1 MRKNIHIEFFNPLGI
16 FNLEDFSYLY
26 DDVELK
32 RIAENASLYFILQ
45 RPCLIFRNI
54 ECDLEIIK
62 GEIVQPYTGH
72 YIEFELPLY
81 QKDVI
86 EFDDIMDI
94 KLALAYNKT
103 LKEDHNLNNFIDVI
117 IIKIPKE
124 KNYTKLLTPDTIL
137 QQYSNEAWKVIIYGE
152 INKFLEFDIKY
163 IGHSVKQFIG
173 NRIKFHNNIQSIL
186 TRTLPFQKGMQISK
200 EICICLLEIS
210 NITGLNVI
218 SPNVSLENNDPIKL
232 PNNESIYYDAEKA
245 FINFFSKSNVVCLE
259 NKDVNNSYPK
269 GKNGLFDEKY
279 ENIIY
284 SIKDDITLKCGN
296 QKLTNKDLIFVDR
309 KLGKVEKNKKT
320 NSV

>member
-1 MRKNIHIEFFNPLGI
+1 MEKNIHIEFKNPLGI
-16 FNLEDFSYLY
+16 FNLDDFSYLY
-26 DDVELK
+26 DDIELK
-32 RIAENASLYFILQ
+32 RIAENASLYLILQ

-54 ECDLEIIK
+54 KCNSKIIK
-62 GEIVQPYTGH
+62 GEIVQPHTGN
-72 YIEFELPLY
+72 YVEFELPLY

-86 EFDDIMDI
+86 EFDELMNIE
-94 KLALAYNKT
+94 LHLCYNKT
-103 LKEDHNLNNFIDVI
+103 LKEDLNPNNFIDVI

-137 QQYSNEAWKVIIYGE
+137 QQYNNETWKVNINGE

-173 NRIKFHNNIQSIL
+173 KRIKNHSNIQRIL
-186 TRTLPFQKGMQISK
+186 TTTLPLQNGMQISK

-218 SPNVSLENNDPIKL
+218 YQNDSLENNNPFKL

-245 FINFFSKSNVVCLE
+245 YINFFSKSNDVSLE
-259 NKDVNNSYPK
+259 NKDVYNSYPK
-269 GKNGLFDEKY
+269 GKNGLFNEKY

-284 SIKDDITLKCGN
+284 SIKDNITLKYGN
-296 QKLTNKDLIFVDR
+296 QQLTNQDVIFVDR
-309 KLGKVEKNKKT
+309 KLKTVEKK
-320 NSV
+320 

>member
-1 MRKNIHIEFFNPLGI
+1 MPKNIHIELFNPLGI
-16 FNLEDFSYLY
+16 FNLDDFSYLY

-54 ECDLEIIK
+54 KCDLEIIK
-62 GEIVQPYTGH
+62 GEIVQPFTGH

-103 LKEDHNLNNFIDVI
+103 LKEDHNLNNFIDII

-137 QQYSNEAWKVIIYGE
+137 QQYSNEAWKVIINGE

-173 NRIKFHNNIQSIL
+173 NRIKIHNNIQKIL
-186 TRTLPFQKGMQISK
+186 TRTLPIQKGMQISK
-200 EICICLLEIS
+200 EICICLLEIR
-210 NITGLNVI
+210 NITGFNVI
-218 SPNVSLENNDPIKL
+218 SPNVSLENNNPFKI
-232 PNNESIYYDAEKA
+232 PNNKSI
-245 FINFFSKSNVVCLE
+245 
-259 NKDVNNSYPK
+259 
-269 GKNGLFDEKY
+269 
-279 ENIIY
+279 
-284 SIKDDITLKCGN
+284 
-296 QKLTNKDLIFVDR
+296 
-309 KLGKVEKNKKT
+309 
-320 NSV
+320 